1 MSDVRSVTNVK
12 KLSFGFGSISNLRA
26 IVERRAMDQKT
37 GSVFFIDQ
45 FLYRRRSFLESLPI
59 GTEDHVIEVPT
70 EKEPTTCLVD
80 RFTKEVSDSFD
91 NNPSS
96 VVGIGGGSTLDCAKA
111 VSNLLTNQGKASDY
125 QGWDLV
131 RKEGVYKVGVPTLS
145 GTGAEATR
153 TCVMTNPQ
161 SGIKLGMNSDFSV
174 FDEVILDPSL
184 SATASRDQ
192 YFFSG
197 MDAYIHCIESLRG
210 HYRHPIGDTYSN
222 SVVQTCKEVFSSSDM
237 MSDENRSKLMVASYL
252 GGSAIGMTFVGL
264 VHPLSAGLSVV
275 LGTRHCVSNC
285 IVMQQMEHYYPEAF
299 RDFMSMVEKQEIE
312 IPAGLCAEMT
322 DEEFETLYQATIVH
336 KQPLVNALG
345 ENYLEILSKNQVRTL
360 FERM

>member
-12 KLSFGFGSISNLRA
+12 KLSFGFGSISNLRG
-26 IVERRAMDQKT
+26 IVERRAIDQKT
-37 GSVFFIDQ
+37 GSVFLIDQ
-45 FLYRRRSFLESLPI
+45 FLYRTRSFLESLPI

-111 VSNLLTNQGKASDY
+111 VSNLLTNQGKAADY

-131 RKEGVYKVGVPTLS
+131 RNNGVYKVGVPTLS

-153 TCVMTNPQ
+153 TCVMTNPE

-174 FDEVILDPSL
+174 FDEVILDPALTVTVSKE
-184 SATASRDQ
+184 Q
-192 YFFSG
+192 YFVSG
-197 MDAYIHCIESLRG
+197 MDAFIHCIESLG
-210 HYRHPIGDTYSN
+210 GNYRHPIGDAHSN
-222 SVVQTCKEVFSSSDM
+222 SVVQLCKEVFLSDQM
-237 MSDENRSKLMVASYL
+237 MSEENRSKLMVASYL
-252 GGSAIGMTFVGL
+252 GGSAIGMTLVGL

-275 LGTRHCVSNC
+275 LGTRHCISNC
-285 IVMQQMEHYYPEAF
+285 IVMQAMEDYYPQAY
-299 RDFMSMVEKQEIE
+299 RDFMKMVEKQGIE
-312 IPAGLCAEMT
+312 IPTGVCDNLS
-322 DEEFETLYQATIVH
+322 DQEFKALYDATVVH
-336 KQPLVNALG
+336 SKPLENSLG
-345 ENYLEILSKNQVRTL
+345 SDYREILSEGVVRDL
-360 FERM
+360 FEKM